1 VAAAAAQRLEE
12 REMEDAG
19 LFLQQAAARLQS
31 HGYAARCQ
39 VVPGTPVESILN
51 EVKTQNADWILMGSR
66 GRQGVTRFFLG
77 SVSHAVLHQTS
88 VPVLVLH

>member
-1 VAAAAAQRLEE
+1 VL
-12 REMEDAG
+12 
-19 LFLQQAAARLQS
+19 
-31 HGYAARCQ
+31 
-39 VVPGTPVESILN
+39 PGTPVESILN

-77 SVSHAVLHQTS
+77 SVSHAVLHQAS